1 MQNTAGISRD
11 IVYVLLGFV
20 ILSVSALAVIQQFRQ
35 ARQQTARARAMTRDR
50 AAEDAGEPLV
60 EPPPPPRTI

>member
-20 ILSVSALAVIQQFRQ
+20 ILAVSALAVAQQFRQ
-35 ARQQTARARAMTRDR
+35 ARRLTARARGITRDR